1 MALSD
6 DLRERVVEAVVL
18 GGLSRNAA
26 ARRFGVSIA
35 SAVRWVKRF
44 KTTGEISPAPSGST
58 PLRPDRVASRL
69 SLGPD
74 PAHAGHHAAQRSRSG

>member
-35 SAVRWVKRF
+35 SAVRWVTRY
-44 KTTGEISPAPSGST
+44 KTTGRFRLRLQGAIAGPA
-58 PLRPDRVASRL
+58 VSR
-69 SLGPD
+69 
-74 PAHAGHHAAQRSRSG
+74 RSATICSA